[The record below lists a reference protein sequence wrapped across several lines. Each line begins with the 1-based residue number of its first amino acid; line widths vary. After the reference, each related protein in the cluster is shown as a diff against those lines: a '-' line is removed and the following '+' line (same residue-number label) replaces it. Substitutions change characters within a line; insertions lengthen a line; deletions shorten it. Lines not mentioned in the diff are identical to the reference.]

1 MRMLNR
7 MAELYEKVSN
17 LGNYVV
23 NAIPVTSGGR
33 SRTLTIVYI
42 LFAALIIAAVV
53 FMLLGKKIDVGAFDP
68 RPKSMIV
75 RSSARLFWPP
85 GPVYTNL
92 QIPAGAAAGGEFPSN
107 SYSLIFDCVLY
118 NTREFN
124 TTGGPW
130 RQILHHGSDEL
141 KATNV
146 GGAVLKGYA
155 ANSFSG
161 PLPQFGLPN
170 RMNPGIFLDP
180 NINDIIIFIDSDAGS
195 QSYRES
201 VRLVDIPMDIPFRI
215 GINVSGQVLEV
226 YLNCK
231 LEITKVLSGTPRQ
244 VEDVWYGL
252 AGSAAAQAQI
262 QNLYIWPRPLSADEM
277 SAVCDPAKLTFSTKR
292 AICDAA
298 DSVAKINPG
307 SAGTEAGTGAGARS
321 AIQYG
326 NALKC

>member
-1 MRMLNR
+1 

-17 LGNYVV
+17 LGNYVANSV
-23 NAIPVTSGGR
+23 PAVLNAGAGT
-33 SRTLTIVYI
+33 SRTTTLIYV
-42 LFAALIIAAVV
+42 LLAGLIIAAVV
-53 FMLLGKKIDVGAFDP
+53 FMLLGKKIDFGALDP

-85 GPVYTNL
+85 GPVFTNL
-92 QIPAGAAAGGEFPSN
+92 SIPAGSNGDFNSN
-107 SYSLIFDCVLY
+107 SYSLIFDGVLY
-118 NTREFN
+118 NTREFK

-130 RQILHHGSDEL
+130 RQILHRGSNEL
-141 KATNV
+141 KATTV
-146 GGAVLKGYA
+146 GGAVLKGCA
-155 ANSFSG
+155 ANSFAG
-161 PLPQFGLPN
+161 PLPPFGLPN

-180 NINDIIIFIDSDAGS
+180 NINDIIIFVDSDAGS

-201 VRLVDIPMDIPFRI
+201 VRLVDIPMDTPFRI

-226 YLNCK
+226 YLNCR
-231 LEITKVLSGTPRQ
+231 LEITKVLSGTPRK

-277 SAVCDPAKLTFSTKR
+277 GAVCDPKFPGFAQKR
-292 AICDAA
+292 PICDVA
-298 DSVAKINPG
+298 DSVSNVKPG
-307 SAGTEAGTGAGARS
+307 AAAATTGP

-326 NALKC
+326 DALKC

>member
-1 MRMLNR
+1 
-7 MAELYEKVSN
+7 MAELFEKVSN
-17 LGNYVV
+17 LGNYVA
-23 NAIPVTSGGR
+23 NAVPAAAATG
-33 SRTLTIVYI
+33 SRTLTLVYV
-42 LFAALIIAAVV
+42 LLAALIIAVVV
-53 FMLLGKKIDVGAFDP
+53 FILLGKKIDVSALDP
-68 RPKSMIV
+68 RPKSMVV

-85 GPVYTNL
+85 GLVYTNL
-92 QIPAGAAAGGEFPSN
+92 QIPAGASTRGDFPST
-107 SYSLIFDCVLY
+107 SYSLIFDGVLY
-118 NTREFN
+118 NTREYN

-146 GGAVLKGYA
+146 GGAVLKGCS

-161 PLPQFGLPN
+161 PLPPFGLPS

-180 NINDIIIFIDSDAGS
+180 NVNDIIIFIDSDAGS

-215 GINVSGQVLEV
+215 GITVNGQVLEV
-226 YLNCK
+226 YLNCR

-262 QNLYIWPRPLSADEM
+262 QNLYIWAAPLSADEM
-277 SAVCDPAKLTFSTKR
+277 GAVCDPKNPVFSTKR
-292 AICDAA
+292 PICDVA
-298 DSVAKINPG
+298 DSVGKIKPG
-307 SAGTEAGTGAGARS
+307 AAASERS
-321 AIQYG
+321 TQIQYG
-326 NALKC
+326 DSLKC

>member
-1 MRMLNR
+1 MLMLNR
-7 MAELYEKVSN
+7 MAELFEKVSN
-17 LGNYVV
+17 LGNYVANAVPAV
-23 NAIPVTSGGR
+23 NTAVGG
-33 SRTLTIVYI
+33 SRTLTLVYI

-53 FMLLGKKIDVGAFDP
+53 FMLLGKKIDVGALDP
-68 RPKSMIV
+68 RPKSMVV

-85 GPVYTNL
+85 GAIYTNL
-92 QIPAGAAAGGEFPSN
+92 SIPSGASTSGDFPSS
-107 SYSLIFDCVLY
+107 SYSLIFDGILY
-118 NTREFN
+118 NTREYN

-146 GGAVLKGYA
+146 GGAVLRGCS

-161 PLPQFGLPN
+161 PLPAFGLPS

-201 VRLVDIPMDIPFRI
+201 VRLIDIPMDVPFRI
-215 GINVSGQVLEV
+215 GITINGKVLEV

-231 LEITKVLSGTPRQ
+231 LEITKVLSGTPRK

-277 SAVCDPAKLTFSTKR
+277 GAVCDPVKAVFSTKR

-298 DSVAKINPG
+298 DSVAKIKPG
-307 SAGTEAGTGAGARS
+307 VASADET
-321 AIQYG
+321 IQYG